1 MVSFI
6 LWLIE
11 EVRKK
16 EEMRKKHEKYEHSNQ
31 QHFLVL
37 RIENSVVVI
46 GNSGDNLTA
55 SLNAGRIDAPITT
68 VQISD
73 AQAAELLES
82 LRNMDTKQT
91 AMRIL

>member
-1 MVSFI
+1 MFPLI
-6 LWLIE
+6 LLLIE
-11 EVRKK
+11 EVRKAH
-16 EEMRKKHEKYEHSNQ
+16 EKHEHAHQ
-31 QHFLVL
+31 RHIVML

-91 AMRIL
+91 AMSIM

>member
-16 EEMRKKHEKYEHSNQ
+16 HEEHEHPTQ
-31 QHFLVL
+31 QHIVML

-82 LRNMDTKQT
+82 LRSMDTKQA
-91 AMRIL
+91 AMRIM